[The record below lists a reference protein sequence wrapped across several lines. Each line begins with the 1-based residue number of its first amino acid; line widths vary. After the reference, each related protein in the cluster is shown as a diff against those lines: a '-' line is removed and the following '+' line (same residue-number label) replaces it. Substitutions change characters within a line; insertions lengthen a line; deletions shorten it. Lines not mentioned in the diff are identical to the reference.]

1 VNFTDRE
8 TSVLNRI
15 QGDIPIVKTPF
26 ALLASELKQS
36 ESEVISIIAR
46 MRERGVIRNISGI
59 FNAESLG
66 YQISLVT
73 FEVPVKYIDRAAEII
88 NSHPGVSHNY
98 LRDHRFNMWFTLAVS
113 PEISFEKTVSI
124 LKRGS
129 RARDSLILRNEMLLK
144 IGLMLPVGNKTPSK
158 MTENIPEVKPRIA
171 EARSLSDEE
180 RESIRLLQHDLPLE
194 KRPFKSLIENNDSTL
209 NEERLVELGQ
219 SLKEDGI
226 MRRYSAVL
234 RHRDAGFIANA
245 MTVWKPDDSADM
257 GRIAE
262 IFIREPSISHLY
274 IRTVYPG
281 KWEYPLFAMI
291 HAKSSE
297 IMRSTVERLA
307 QKSGIDNYEVLTT
320 LQEFKK
326 KRVSFFSPDFHTWQQ
341 RNYLPEKSV
350 QK

>member
-113 PEISFEKTVSI
+113 PENSFEKTVSI

-144 IGLMLPVGNKTPSK
+144 IGLMLPVGNKPPSK

-194 KRPFKSLIENNDSTL
+194 KRPFKSLIKNNDSTL
-209 NEERLVELGQ
+209 NEESLVELGQ
-219 SLKEDGI
+219 SLKEEGI

-320 LQEFKK
+320 LREFKK

-341 RNYLPEKSV
+341 HNYLPEKSV

>member
-113 PEISFEKTVSI
+113 PENSFEKTVSI

-129 RARDSLILRNEMLLK
+129 QARDSLILKKEMLLK
-144 IGLMLPVGNKTPSK
+144 IGLMLPVGNKPPSK
-158 MTENIPEVKPRIA
+158 KTENITEVKHRIA
-171 EARSLSDEE
+171 DARYLSDEE
-180 RESIRLLQHDLPLE
+180 RESIRLLQLDLPLE
-194 KRPFKSLIENNDSTL
+194 KRPFRSLIEKNDSIL
-209 NEERLVELGQ
+209 NEERLIKLGQ
-219 SLKEDGI
+219 SLKEEGI

-234 RHRDAGFIANA
+234 RHRDAGFIANV

-291 HAKSSE
+291 HAKSSK
-297 IMRSTVERLA
+297 IMQRTVERLA
-307 QKSGIDNYEVLTT
+307 RESGIYNYEVLTT
-320 LQEFKK
+320 LREFKK
-326 KRVSFFSPDFHTWQQ
+326 KRVSFFSSDFHTWQQ
-341 RNYLPEKSV
+341 QYYLPEKTV